1 MLIIGIAGGTGSGK
15 TTVVRR
21 IMERIDR
28 NQVVIIPQDNYY
40 RDQSHLSVE
49 ERHALNFDHPSAI
62 EFELLVEH
70 LKNLR
75 KGENIDLPH
84 YSYLTCT
91 RAEEKTVIEPKKV
104 IIVEGMMT
112 LVNKEV
118 VDMLDVKVFVDAE
131 PDDRLIRCIQR
142 DIEERGRDFSMVVD
156 RYYKTVKPMHRRFI
170 EPSKKKADLL
180 IPHGGEN
187 TVAIDLVVARIEV
200 ELIKVPKK

>member
-21 IMERIDR
+21 IVERIDQS
-28 NQVVIIPQDNYY
+28 QVVIIPQDNYY
-40 RDQSHLSVE
+40 KDQSHLSIE
-49 ERHALNFDHPSAI
+49 QRQALNFDHPSAI
-62 EFELLVEH
+62 EFELLVTH
-70 LKNLR
+70 LKALK
-75 KGENIDLPH
+75 KGENINLPQ

-91 RAEEKTVIEPKKV
+91 RSEDSIPIEPKKV
-104 IIVEGMMT
+104 VIVEGMMT
-112 LVNKEV
+112 LVNDGL

-142 DIEERGRDFSMVVD
+142 DIEERGRNFSTVVD
-156 RYYKTVKPMHRRFI
+156 RYYKTVKPMHRLFI

-200 ELIKVPKK
+200 ELLKK